1 MLKLISNFLYF
12 SFISSSDKSYNKLN
26 ELDVTSI
33 VLYIVGLGGVGLT
46 KFIISNTINTV
57 ITLKHIVPIVNNLKL
72 NGLNDKQMQYTF
84 LLMYA
89 NNKISYD
96 ELKLFLAK
104 INSFIDEE
112 LDSLSDEERKVM
124 IKNMFSQYE

>member
-1 MLKLISNFLYF
+1 MT
-12 SFISSSDKSYNKLN
+12 LN
-26 ELDVTSI
+26 ELNE
-33 VLYIVGLGGVGLT
+33 L
-46 KFIISNTINTV
+46 
-57 ITLKHIVPIVNNLKL
+57 ITNLKL
-72 NGLNDKQMQYTF
+72 NGMNDKQMQYTF

-89 NNKISYD
+89 NNKISYE

-112 LDSLSDEERKVM
+112 LDSLSDEERKAM

>member
-1 MLKLISNFLYF
+1 MTLSE
-12 SFISSSDKSYNKLN
+12 LN
-26 ELDVTSI
+26 EL
-33 VLYIVGLGGVGLT
+33 
-46 KFIISNTINTV
+46 
-57 ITLKHIVPIVNNLKL
+57 VNNLKL

-89 NNKISYD
+89 NNKISYE

-112 LDSLSDEERKVM
+112 LDNLSDEERKEM
-124 IKNMFSQYE
+124 IKNMFKQYE